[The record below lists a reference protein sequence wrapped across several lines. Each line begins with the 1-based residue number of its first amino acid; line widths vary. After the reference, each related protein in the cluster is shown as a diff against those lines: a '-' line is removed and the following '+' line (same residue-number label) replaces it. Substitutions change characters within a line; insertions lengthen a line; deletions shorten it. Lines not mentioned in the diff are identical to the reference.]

1 MLQENLRILTDENVS
16 KTVTDQLRAK
26 GVDANRLID
35 HMPEGTPDP
44 DVLEFAHENGFAL
57 LTHDESITKH
67 ITDRVNEGKD
77 YTGVIIAPNH
87 LQGPKGIG
95 KIVTKI
101 VELDTE
107 IKQGSK
113 TVEDTVYNQLKYIQ

>member
-35 HMPEGTPDP
+35 HIPEGTPDP

-57 LTHDESITKH
+57 LTHD
-67 ITDRVNEGKD
+67 
-77 YTGVIIAPNH
+77 
-87 LQGPKGIG
+87 
-95 KIVTKI
+95 
-101 VELDTE
+101 
-107 IKQGSK
+107 
-113 TVEDTVYNQLKYIQ
+113 